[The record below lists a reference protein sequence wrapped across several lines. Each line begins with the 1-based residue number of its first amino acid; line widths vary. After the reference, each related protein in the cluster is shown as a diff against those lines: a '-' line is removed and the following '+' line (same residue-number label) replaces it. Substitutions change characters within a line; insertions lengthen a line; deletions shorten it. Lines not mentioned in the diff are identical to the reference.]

1 MIDKSSLVGTSTA
14 LPYTVREFFEQR
26 AKEQGKTL
34 SAYLRDF
41 LCQIYEYEMAKEKMK
56 ILKVERNEDNT
67 KTER

>member
-14 LPYTVREFFEQR
+14 LPYTVREFLEKR

-41 LCQIYEYEMAKEKMK
+41 LCQIYEYEMAKKNMGGWK
-56 ILKVERNEDNT
+56 NEDNPQT
-67 KTER
+67 TR